1 MLILHILNGKQNIL
15 VCYIIYLLSILNIK
29 TYFYTSIAWPE
40 RSRQILK
47 KWRTLSPEQKSP
59 FLLKARENRTN
70 LRQKKAQQVSVKID
84 TNFWWGI
91 LIT

>member
-1 MLILHILNGKQNIL
+1 LLLN
-15 VCYIIYLLSILNIK
+15 
-29 TYFYTSIAWPE
+29 YFYLFIAWPE

-70 LRQKKAQQVSVKID
+70 LRQKKAQQVSVNIYVIFVSRYFNYVKQQHIYH
-84 TNFWWGI
+84 NGI
-91 LIT
+91 

>member
-1 MLILHILNGKQNIL
+1 ML
-15 VCYIIYLLSILNIK
+15 
-29 TYFYTSIAWPE
+29 AWPE

-70 LRQKKAQQVSVKID
+70 LRQKKAQQVSVNIYAKFVLR
-84 TNFWWGI
+84 NFNYIKQHIIMVYENHGLI
-91 LIT
+91 LAFILGALHS